1 MDNIHLASC
10 ENFRVFI
17 DSYQNILITDIK
29 YQKIKSLP
37 NPSISIAKFSNC
49 RNLLFLGNEN
59 GSIYIWDT
67 KDWNLLY
74 KFKCITN
81 IKNNTREITLNSIIR
96 DQPEKLLDFFISND
110 STCIALKI
118 NKEIHLWKN
127 FEFYTKFRFDNSK
140 NFSGVFSL
148 DNLFF
153 GYYDCDGFKI
163 FDLENLRIN
172 RFGNNVETR
181 GIFYLTPEYKDIYAS
196 KKGFLACKKLD
207 HHFHIQRYNGR
218 NLQFLGKKEEG
229 MVWLFPTFIHDNL
242 IIFWNVNQAEVY
254 SIEPFKL
261 IKIIPSSCEIFN
273 NTCLIDIRNNI
284 KLNLLTY
291 HKDGTYD
298 LIPELKSQYSLEK
311 LYDLVLNLNSET
323 LLSSDVL
330 CEIRNFIN
338 EECIYS
344 YV

>member
-1 MDNIHLASC
+1 MNYASS
-10 ENFRVFI
+10 ENFEVII
-17 DSYQNILITDIK
+17 DLDQNLRIQDRNKNNIK
-29 YQKIKSLP
+29 LLP
-37 NPSISIAKFSNC
+37 NPDFSIAKFSKC
-49 RNLLFLGNEN
+49 GKLLFLGNEN

-74 KFKCITN
+74 KFKCISAVKQEN
-81 IKNNTREITLNSIIR
+81 DYDLTLNSIIR
-96 DQPEKLLDFFISND
+96 NQPPKLLDFYISND
-110 STCIALKI
+110 STCIAFKI

-127 FEFYTKFRFDNSK
+127 FEFYTKFKAGNCIK
-140 NFSGVFSL
+140 GVFSL
-148 DNLFF
+148 DNLSF
-153 GYYDCDGFKI
+153 GYYGDEWFKI

-172 RFGNNVETR
+172 RFGNNLL
-181 GIFYLTPEYKDIYAS
+181 FFPEFRTIYTS
-196 KKGFLACKKLD
+196 KKGFLTCIRMENCFYIERYGKDKKL
-207 HHFHIQRYNGR
+207 
-218 NLQFLGKKEEG
+218 LGKKQEENPYTIS
-229 MVWLFPTFIHDNL
+229 PTFIHDNL
-242 IIFWNVNQAEVY
+242 IIFNSSNQAEVY

-261 IKIIPSSCEIFN
+261 IKVIPYEIYETFDTVLLN
-273 NTCLIDIRNNI
+273 RNNI

-298 LIPELKSQYSLEK
+298 LIPELNSQYTLEK
-311 LYDLVLNLNSET
+311 LYDLVLNLNSEF